1 MNSSHRFIEE
11 RGALAEWRSFWFLPL
26 AAALGYAT
34 SVIHV
39 YSLGP
44 FIQPL
49 QETFGWSR
57 AQISFGLTVQCIV
70 SAIFCIP
77 IGMVI
82 DRIGPRRVALVGVLT
97 MSGAFALVGTATGS
111 TGNWLLL
118 WIGIAIGGLGV
129 QAPIWTSAVATR
141 FEVSRGLAFAIT
153 LCGASVAAAIF
164 PVMATWLIELYGWRQ
179 AFSMLGGVWAALVF
193 PLMFLFFRSARDG
206 SAKPADTA
214 SAPTAARPLTGVT
227 LAEGLRSPTLY
238 KLLLAGGLVAFTVIG
253 AMVHFVPILKGAG
266 ASPLAAAGVAS
277 LIGLF
282 SIAGRLGTGF
292 LLDRFPGH
300 LVGGTVVLLP
310 IIAALLLLFDGANPA
325 SQMVA
330 AAALGFTV
338 GSEVDVVAFLASK
351 HFGLKNFGAL
361 YGALVAAL
369 TLGTAFG
376 PLTAGAV
383 FDRFGNYEQFLWGTI
398 ALMLMGALALFSL
411 GHPPVLEAAE
421 PATE

>member
-1 MNSSHRFIEE
+1 MNSSSPSLSPQSGIV
-11 RGALAEWRSFWFLPL
+11 EWRNFWFLPL

-49 QETFGWSR
+49 QEAFGWSR
-57 AQISFGLTVQCIV
+57 AQIASGLTVQCIV

-97 MSGAFALVGTATGS
+97 MSGAFALIGTATGT

-118 WIGIAIGGLGV
+118 WIGVAIGGLGV

-141 FEVSRGLAFAIT
+141 FEVSRGLAFAVT
-153 LCGASVAAAIF
+153 LCGASVAAAVF
-164 PVMATWLIELYGWRQ
+164 PVLATWLIELYGWRQ
-179 AFSMLGGVWAALVF
+179 AFSILGGGWAAIVF
-193 PLMFLFFRSARDG
+193 VLLFLFFRSARDR

-214 SAPTAARPLTGVT
+214 ATPTPARVLTGVT
-227 LAEGLRSPTLY
+227 LAEGLRSPALY

-300 LVGGTVVLLP
+300 IVGGTVVLLP
-310 IIAALLLLFDGANPA
+310 IIAALLLLFDGSNPA

-383 FDRFGNYEQFLWGTI
+383 FDHFGNYEKFLWGTI
-398 ALMLMGALALFSL
+398 VLMLLGALALFSL
-411 GHPPVLEAAE
+411 GHPPKLEAATSAE
-421 PATE
+421 

>member
-1 MNSSHRFIEE
+1 MSNSRNAI
-11 RGALAEWRSFWFLPL
+11 AEWRSFWFLPL

-57 AQISFGLTVQCIV
+57 AQISVGLTVQCIV

-97 MSGAFALVGTATGS
+97 MSGAFALVGTATGT

-118 WIGIAIGGLGV
+118 WIGIALGGLGV

-141 FEVSRGLAFAIT
+141 FEVSRGLAFAVT

-164 PVMATWLIELYGWRQ
+164 PVLATWLIDLYGWRQ
-179 AFSMLGGVWAALVF
+179 AFSVLGMVWAACVF
-193 PLMFLFFRSARDG
+193 PLLFLFFRSARDR
-206 SAKPADTA
+206 SVKPAETA
-214 SAPTAARPLTGVT
+214 VAAPARALTGVT

-282 SIAGRLGTGF
+282 SIVGRLGTGF

-300 LVGGTVVLLP
+300 IVGGTVVLLP
-310 IIAALLLLFDGANPA
+310 IIAALMLLFDGANPV
-325 SQMVA
+325 SQMIA

-383 FDRFGNYEQFLWGTI
+383 FDHFGNYEQFLWGTI
-398 ALMLMGALALFSL
+398 VLMLLGALALFSL
-411 GHPPVLEAAE
+411 GHPPKLEEAAPVVE
-421 PATE
+421 

>member
-1 MNSSHRFIEE
+1 VSSPSRA
-11 RGALAEWRSFWFLPL
+11 GAEWRNFWFLPL

-44 FIQPL
+44 FIEPL
-49 QETFGWSR
+49 QQTFGWSR

-70 SAIFCIP
+70 SAIFCVP
-77 IGMVI
+77 IGIVI
-82 DRIGPRRVALVGVLT
+82 DRIGPRRVALVGILT
-97 MSGAFALVGTATGS
+97 MSGAFALIGTATGA
-111 TGNWLLL
+111 TPNWLLL
-118 WIGIAIGGLGV
+118 WVGVALGGLGV

-141 FEVSRGLAFAIT
+141 FEVSRGLAFAVT

-179 AFSMLGGVWAALVF
+179 AFIVLGAAWAAFVF
-193 PLMFLFFRSARDG
+193 PLLFLFFRSARDRNMKQVE
-206 SAKPADTA
+206 A
-214 SAPTAARPLTGVT
+214 TAATPAQPLTGVT

-238 KLLLAGGLVAFTVIG
+238 KLLLAGGIVAFTVIG

-277 LIGLF
+277 RIGVF
-282 SIAGRLGTGF
+282 AIVGRLGTGF

-300 LVGGTVVLLP
+300 IVGGTVVLLP
-310 IIAALLLLFDGANPA
+310 IVAALLLLFDGATPV
-325 SQMVA
+325 SQMIA

-398 ALMLMGALALFSL
+398 VLMLMGAMALFSL
-411 GHPPVLEAAE
+411 GHPPKLQ
-421 PATE
+421 PAK